1 MAVFY
6 VPINQQMEKRSV
18 NWQREIATQQV
29 VPIYQQMDELV
40 CCLLVGSA
48 ARNLQ
53 GQYSDVDLVMYWHTI
68 PSDAQRTQIIEGAAG
83 IIHEIGDSS
92 DGENDL
98 SLESQSDVFYL
109 LGDQDTGVKIDVTH
123 KTITSAKQL
132 IDDVVL
138 RHDTERIKLAILH
151 SIQRGIA
158 LTGESWM
165 SARLAQI
172 GTQMPMAL
180 AIKLIEE
187 NYRFNPIWV
196 FDMFTDRPDP
206 VLYHRFRSKNIDQ
219 MLMVLSAVNRLY
231 MPDGFKHLEA
241 FIDELNIQPD
251 NLVQDLYLMLDSD
264 PATAKPLM
272 LRLGDAVHELVTQH
286 IPDIDIEEAR
296 EYFHYTRTKHV
307 RSPLVKET

>member
-6 VPINQQMEKRSV
+6 VPLNQQMEKLSV
-18 NWQREIATQQV
+18 NWQREIATQAV
-29 VPIYQQMDELV
+29 FPIYQQMDKLV

-68 PSDAQRTQIIEGAAG
+68 PSDTQRTQLIETAAG
-83 IIHEIGDSS
+83 IIHEMGDSS
-92 DGENDL
+92 DGESDL
-98 SLESQSDVFYL
+98 SLQSQSDVFYL
-109 LGDQDTGVKIDVTH
+109 LGDQYTGVKIDVTH
-123 KTITSAKQL
+123 KAITSAKKL
-132 IDDVVL
+132 IDDVVV
-138 RHDTERIKLAILH
+138 RHDTQRLKLAILH
-151 SIQRGIA
+151 SLQRGIP
-158 LTGESWM
+158 LYGDPWIN
-165 SARLAQI
+165 ARLAQI
-172 GTQMPMAL
+172 GTHMPKTL
-180 AIKLIEE
+180 AIKLIKG

-219 MLMVLSAVNRLY
+219 VLMVLSAVNRLY

-241 FIDELNIQPD
+241 FIDELNIQPN
-251 NLVQDLYLMLDSD
+251 NLTQDLYQMLDSD

-272 LRLGDAVHELVTQH
+272 LRLGDAVHELVAQH
-286 IPDIDIEEAR
+286 IPDIDIREAR
-296 EYFHYTRTKHV
+296 EYFHYTRPKHV

>member
-1 MAVFY
+1 M
-6 VPINQQMEKRSV
+6 

-68 PSDAQRTQIIEGAAG
+68 PSDAQRMQIIDDAAG
-83 IIHEIGDSS
+83 IIHEMGDSS
-92 DGENDL
+92 EGESDL
-98 SLESQSDVFYL
+98 SLQSQSDVFYL
-109 LGDQDTGVKIDVTH
+109 LGDHYTGVKIDVTH
-123 KTITSAKQL
+123 KTITSAKKL
-132 IDDVVL
+132 IDDVVV
-138 RHDTERIKLAILH
+138 RHDTQRIKLAILH
-151 SIQRGIA
+151 SLQRGIP
-158 LTGESWM
+158 LYGDSWM
-165 SARLAQI
+165 NERFTQI

-180 AIKLIEE
+180 AIKLIED

-231 MPDGFKHLEA
+231 MPDGFKQLEA
-241 FIDELNIQPD
+241 FIDELSIQPD
-251 NLVQDLYLMLDSD
+251 NLTQDLYQMLDSD
-264 PATAKPLM
+264 PARAKPLM
-272 LRLGDAVHELVTQH
+272 LRLGDAVHELVAQH
-286 IPDIDIEEAR
+286 IPDIDIQDAR
-296 EYFHYTRTKHV
+296 EYFHYTRPKHV